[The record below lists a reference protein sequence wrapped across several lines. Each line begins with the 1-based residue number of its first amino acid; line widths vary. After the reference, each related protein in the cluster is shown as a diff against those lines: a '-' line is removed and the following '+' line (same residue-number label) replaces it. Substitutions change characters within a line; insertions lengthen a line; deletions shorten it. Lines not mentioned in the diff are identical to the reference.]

1 MASSPVCLFAEHI
14 RLALAMGWPG
24 MPSPALDPGN
34 LAAKAMAKVDR
45 SPMQRQLRGGCPK
58 LELVT
63 AAMATMAEVAADR
76 HVHRE

>member
-1 MASSPVCLFAEHI
+1 
-14 RLALAMGWPG
+14 

-76 HVHRE
+76 HVY